1 MGPPGS
7 APGLAP
13 GPKSPRKNMACFAD
27 TIIQV
32 SYKYHRILKNILK
45 IHMIILAS
53 SLHIGQILVAVNLCY
68 WGILA
73 QRLVRHLGVQK
84 HSEGHHQRRVVGP
97 TLSQWPHGGNDSMG
111 SWNKCWKCW
120 KKWWIWWKFLKKK
133 HQIHFFEVQFAD
145 GLNWHERWKLPDFIG
160 IFHLNFIISMKP
172 SWTLSGASNNY
183 GSLGGLPC
191 GIFMMVKP
199 AHWFPEFNGGKPAH
213 DGLWHVVAHPTVGE

>member
-120 KKWWIWWKFLKKK
+120 KKWWIWWKLKKK
-133 HQIHFFEVQFAD
+133 TPNSFFWSSVCWWPKLAWKVEIAWLYWDFPPKFHHFNET
-145 GLNWHERWKLPDFIG
+145 KLDPFWCIQQ
-160 IFHLNFIISMKP
+160 L
-172 SWTLSGASNNY
+172 WVTWRAT
-183 GSLGGLPC
+183 
-191 GIFMMVKP
+191 
-199 AHWFPEFNGGKPAH
+199 
-213 DGLWHVVAHPTVGE
+213 LWHIYDGKTCPLIPRV